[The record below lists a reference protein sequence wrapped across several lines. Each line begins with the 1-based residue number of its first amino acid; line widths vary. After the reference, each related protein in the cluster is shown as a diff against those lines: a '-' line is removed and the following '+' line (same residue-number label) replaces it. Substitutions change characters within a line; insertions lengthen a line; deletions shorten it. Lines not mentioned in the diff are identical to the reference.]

1 MVHSARKARRPVGI
15 PVGAFLLLT
24 LGLTTLVLAIST
36 IASRPALAGA
46 ALLSPG
52 LVAYA
57 LTAARKGEVSS
68 VAGTPPHPG
77 ILVSSLLAGPV
88 IVAAVLG
95 ATGRSLAFST
105 PDSIALAWALSG
117 AVSAELGWR
126 GYLQP
131 LLRVRFPALVAGLVT
146 GLAWALW
153 HVPLAVAG
161 ATPFPSTSPADFLA
175 WALGSA
181 IFLSAMLEVVP
192 RSTWYP
198 IAAQAG
204 FTIYFVMSAVLPGP
218 AASPWPFRLVTVVTT
233 VIGLVLLVGL
243 RRNTYR
249 GRHLPSRP

>member
-1 MVHSARKARRPVGI
+1 MVHSARKARRPVGV

-24 LGLTTLVLAIST
+24 LGLTTMVLAIST

-77 ILVSSLLAGPV
+77 ILVSSLLAGPA
-88 IVAAVLG
+88 IVAAILG
-95 ATGRSLAFST
+95 FTGRPLNFSI
-105 PDSIALAWALSG
+105 PDPIDLAWALSG

-126 GYLQP
+126 GYFQP
-131 LLRVRFPALVAGLVT
+131 LLRVRFPALTAGLVT

-153 HVPLAVAG
+153 HVPLEIAG
-161 ATPFPSTSPADFLA
+161 ASPFPATSPADLLA

-181 IFLSAMLEVVP
+181 IFLSALLEVVP

-218 AASPWPFRLVTVVTT
+218 AASPWPFRLVTAVTT

-249 GRHLPSRP
+249 GRHLPSQA